1 DRALYDGTEYG
12 GAPGSTEE
20 EDFLGLPGLLD
31 PEQVSQL
38 LRKRKDDLKAGE
50 IKSRKNAAREEQE
63 ESGPTHAVLSQL
75 RRELSGLVGAWHH
88 RTGKPHG
95 VIHNELR
102 RACGGPPVAQASPPQ
117 IRERIAK
124 LRAWAVGAK

>member
-1 DRALYDGTEYG
+1 
-12 GAPGSTEE
+12 
-20 EDFLGLPGLLD
+20 DFLGLPGLLE

-38 LRKRKDDLKAGE
+38 LRKRKADLKANE
-50 IKSRKNAAREEQE
+50 IKARKNATDEEQK
-63 ESGPTHAVLSQL
+63 ESEPTHEVLSQL

-102 RACGGPPVAQASPPQ
+102 RACGGPPVARADPAQ

-124 LRAWAVGAK
+124 LRAWAVGSK